1 MLVPLHVHV
10 SRGIMPS
17 NPKRGWED
25 NVAMELHLVEL
36 NQSIT
41 AEIIDHLLDRL
52 LHDAL
57 ELYI

>member
-1 MLVPLHVHV
+1 
-10 SRGIMPS
+10 MPS